1 MLGLY
6 VSTHAPLAGSDLR
19 SWGFLRIRACFNP
32 RSPCGERPSG
42 ARRLTRSPGFQPT
55 LPLRGATWASWL
67 SFATCAVSTH
77 APLAGSDGA
86 ARGGGPSS
94 TSVSTHAPLAG
105 SDRSAQVVALGVPQV
120 STHAPLAGSD
130 EDICCEMC
138 DESVFQPTLPLRGAT
153 ATGRPPRTPR
163 YRFNPRSPC
172 GERLAAH
179 LGRPIGRGVST
190 HAPLA
195 GSDDGELWS
204 FRV

>member
-19 SWGFLRIRACFNP
+19 SWGFLRIRACFNPRSPCGERRTSDAALCAPPRFNP

-153 ATGRPPRTPR
+153 SSSRA
-163 YRFNPRSPC
+163 
-172 GERLAAH
+172 
-179 LGRPIGRGVST
+179 
-190 HAPLA
+190 
-195 GSDDGELWS
+195 
-204 FRV
+204 